1 MKDYVCCDIRLDSM
15 HELLQHYE
23 EAHAAQPNQT
33 MGRTPR
39 DQQYP
44 SSRAA
49 NASSTAQA
57 VQQQAQS
64 SHNTPQQHYAQTQ
77 PSFQPS
83 ASPLFN
89 GQHHDQMAGFDGLD
103 DM

>member
-1 MKDYVCCDIRLDSM
+1 MMHHSMQSPSLHSSSYLPKMEANYMKDYVCCDIRLDSM

-64 SHNTPQQHYAQTQ
+64 SHHTVCPDSTQ
-77 PSFQPS
+77 LQS
-83 ASPLFN
+83 
-89 GQHHDQMAGFDGLD
+89 
-103 DM
+103 